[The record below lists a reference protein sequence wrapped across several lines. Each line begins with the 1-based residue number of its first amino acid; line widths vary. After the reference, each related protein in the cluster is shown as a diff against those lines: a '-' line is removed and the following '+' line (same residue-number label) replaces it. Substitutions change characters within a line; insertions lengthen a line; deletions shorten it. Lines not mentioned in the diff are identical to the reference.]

1 MNTVNTSTGFSGFQ
15 LKMGRPPR
23 VIPPLVPADLPKD
36 LRGTSEALIAKTL
49 QTDEMEA
56 MDNLLQAKVQ
66 QAFYS
71 NSYRGPKVVY
81 KVRDKVILSTM
92 NRRTLFKKKNEKRA
106 AKFFP

>member
-1 MNTVNTSTGFSGFQ
+1 M
-15 LKMGRPPR
+15 LP
-23 VIPPLVPADLPKD
+23 IVPWLADVQVD
-36 LRGTSEALIAKTL
+36 LDTDRSEKIISEL